1 MLSSTASLVD
11 PTIVQFSNDTS
22 VAISADIANTVSTSI
37 EVSGVDGIVTD
48 LQIAFDITH
57 ESTGHLTG
65 VLIAPDGSTVKL
77 FDRIGL
83 WLPNF
88 HGTVLDDAAETAI
101 EDAGAPFTGTFR
113 PMKELAALDGIDPN
127 GTWTFQVIDR
137 QAGRG
142 GSLDNWSITITA
154 EDISPSGQDE
164 NGVFYNKENFLI
176 RSDVASTITSEIDV
190 AGLNGLITDINVG
203 VEITH
208 ESAGHLSGTL
218 IAPDG
223 TRITLFERTG
233 LWLPDFTDTI
243 LDDQAS
249 ESIQGANAPFTGSFQ
264 PKDLLEVLNGA
275 DPNGTWILEI
285 VDHQPGRGG
294 QLNEWTLDI
303 TTDDDG
309 TPPPPPPT
317 GETVTTGSNNTSVA
331 ISADSANTVSTSI
344 EVSGVDG
351 IVTDLQIAFDI
362 THESTGHLTG
372 VLIAPDGSTVKLFD
386 RIGLWLPNFHGTVL
400 DDAAETAI
408 EDAGAPFTGTFR
420 PMKELAALDG
430 IDPNGTWTFQVI
442 DRQAGRGGSL
452 DNWSITITAE
462 DISPSGQDEN
472 GVFYNKENFLI
483 RSDVA
488 STITSEIDVAGLN
501 GLITD
506 INVGV
511 EITHESAGHLSGTL
525 IAPDGTRITL
535 FERTGLWL
543 PDFTDT
549 ILDDQASESIQGAN
563 APFTGSF
570 QPKDLLEVLNGADP
584 NGTWILEIV
593 DHQPGRGGQLNEW
606 TLDITTDDGT
616 PPPPTGETGT
626 IQFAAGV
633 VQVGDA
639 LTINVT
645 DPDLADAATLAVQV
659 NSANDLETVVLSAI
673 GNGQFSGQL
682 ATSAIAAI
690 SANGILSVTAGETV
704 TATYVDT
711 FDENGQSTN
720 LTSTKAFA
728 QTTATLSFDQTS
740 YDAGDLLTITVND
753 IDLSG
758 LGSLN
763 VSLTSISDTETVT
776 LQEISRGLFRGS
788 IVSSDSTSSTNDSV
802 FSVDSGETITAS
814 YLDPVS
820 STGQPLTV
828 SRTATINVPP
838 PPTGTNGTL
847 SLSPTLLNVGGVLT
861 VTLNDPDLAGQSQA
875 TVHLS
880 TSLDSES
887 LTLNAQ
893 GGGLFTRTIGTT
905 AHTTSNHDGTLSVV
919 ADETITASYVDELDS
934 TGGQQT
940 RLTYAN
946 VRSHTGQIS
955 LNQSEYEA
963 GDVVT
968 VTLQDIDLTGLSSV
982 QVQLN
987 AGSDLEYLNL
997 SSSGNGVFTGTI
1009 GSNNLAA
1016 NSENGT
1022 LNFQN
1027 VISLTATYLDQNNA
1041 SGNNQSIQATSTVT
1055 YVPPPVSEF
1064 EIVVRFTDSN
1074 LTASQQAIFAEAAA
1088 RWSEIIIGDLPD
1100 AYTSIGIVDDIVIDA
1115 SAPEIDGRGG
1125 ILGSA
1130 GPREVRGGS
1139 LIPSYGVMRFDSAD
1153 LVWLEAQGRL
1163 VDVIIHEM
1171 GHVLGIGTMWSGM
1184 GLVSGLGSSDP
1195 IFTGTQARIAYGNLL
1210 GTGPQ
1215 DVPVENA
1222 GGSGTRDAHWRESVF
1237 GTELMTGYLNSGVAN
1252 PISSVT
1258 VASLADMGY
1267 EVDMAA
1273 ADFYTLPGSLT
1284 SSTSEN
1290 GTGTGSE
1297 SKSLHDDED
1306 HDHEDEDHDHGF
1318 GIVFIPDYVI
1328 MPTVEEVSNMSPL
1341 ALKQFGR
1348 TGTANLD
1355 EDWFSQFDSMSV

>member
-11 PTIVQFSNDTS
+11 PTIVQQSNDTP
-22 VAISADIANTVSTSI
+22 VAISADAPNTVSSSI
-37 EVSGVDGIVTD
+37 EVSGIDGIVTD

-65 VLIAPDGSTVKL
+65 ILIAPDGSTVTL

-88 HGTVLDDAAETAI
+88 HGTVLDDAADTAI
-101 EDAGAPFTGTFR
+101 ADAGAPFTGTFR

-127 GTWTFQVIDR
+127 GTWTFKVIDR

-154 EDISPSGQDE
+154 EDVSPSGQDA

-190 AGLNGLITDINVG
+190 AGLNGLIADINVG

-208 ESAGHLSGTL
+208 ESSGNLTGTI

-233 LWLPDFTDTI
+233 LWLPDFTGTI

-249 ESIQGANAPFTGSFQ
+249 QSIQGASAPFTGSFQ
-264 PKDLLEVLNGA
+264 PKDLLEALNGA
-275 DPNGTWILEI
+275 DPNGTWILEV

-309 TPPPPPPT
+309 PPPPT
-317 GETVTTGSNNTSVA
+317 GETVTTETNDTPIA
-331 ISADSANTVSTSI
+331 ISADSANTVTSSL
-344 EVSGVDG
+344 EVSGING

-372 VLIAPDGSTVKLFD
+372 ILIAPDGSTVTLFD

-400 DDAAETAI
+400 DDAADTAI
-408 EDAGAPFTGTFR
+408 ADAGAPFTGTFR

-430 IDPNGTWTFQVI
+430 IDPNGTWTFKVI

-462 DISPSGQDEN
+462 DVSPSGQDAN

-501 GLITD
+501 GLIAD

-511 EITHESAGHLSGTL
+511 EITHESSGNLTGTI

-543 PDFTDT
+543 PDFTGT
-549 ILDDQASESIQGAN
+549 ILDDQASQSIQGAS

-570 QPKDLLEVLNGADP
+570 QPKDLLEALNGADP
-584 NGTWILEIV
+584 NGTWILEVV

-626 IQFAAGV
+626 IQFATGV
-633 VQVGDA
+633 VRVGDA

-645 DPDLADAATLAVQV
+645 DPDLAGASTLAVQV
-659 NSANDLETVVLSAI
+659 NSANDQETVVLNALE
-673 GNGQFSGQL
+673 NGQFSGQL
-682 ATSAIAAI
+682 ATSAVAAAN
-690 SANGILSVTAGETV
+690 ANGVLSVIAGETV

-711 FDENGQSTN
+711 LDENGQSTT
-720 LTSTKAFA
+720 LTSTKTFA
-728 QTTATLSFDQTS
+728 RTTATLSFDQTS
-740 YDAGDLLTITVND
+740 YDAGDVLTITVND

-758 LGSLN
+758 LGSLD
-763 VSLTSISDTETVT
+763 VSLTSASDSESVT
-776 LQEISRGLFRGS
+776 LTEISRGLFRGS
-788 IVSSDSTSSTNDSV
+788 ITSSDAASSNNDSV
-802 FSVDSGETITAS
+802 FSVDGGVTITAS

-820 STGQPLTV
+820 SNGQPVTV
-828 SRTATINVPP
+828 SRTASINVPP
-838 PPTGTNGTL
+838 PPTGSNGTL
-847 SLSPTLLNVGGVLT
+847 TLSPTLLNVGGVLT

-905 AHTTSNHDGTLSVV
+905 AANTSNHNGTLSVV

-934 TGGQQT
+934 NGGQQT
-940 RLTYAN
+940 RLSFAN
-946 VRSHTGQIS
+946 VRSNTGQIS
-955 LNQSEYEA
+955 LNQSDYEA

-968 VTLQDIDLTGLSSV
+968 VTLQDVDLTGLSSV

-987 AGSDLEYLNL
+987 AGSDAETLTLTAL
-997 SSSGNGVFTGTI
+997 GNGAFRGSI
-1009 GSNNLAA
+1009 GSNNQAA
-1016 NSENGT
+1016 SSGNGT

-1027 VISLTATYLDQNNA
+1027 TISLTATYLDQNNA
-1041 SGNNQSIQATSTVT
+1041 SGNNQAIQATSTVT

-1064 EIVVRFTDSN
+1064 EIVVRFTDNN
-1074 LTASQQAIFAEAAA
+1074 LTASQQAIFADAAA

-1100 AYTSIGIVDDIVIDA
+1100 AFTSIGVVDDIVIDA

-1153 LVWLEAQGRL
+1153 LDWLEAQGRL

-1184 GLVSGLGSSDP
+1184 GLVSGLGSTNP

-1222 GGSGTRDAHWRESVF
+1222 GGAGTRDAHWRESIF
-1237 GTELMTGYLNSGVAN
+1237 GTELMTGYLNSGVSN

-1267 EVDMAA
+1267 EVNMAA

-1284 SSTSEN
+1284 STTTEN
-1290 GTGTGSE
+1290 GTATGSD
-1297 SKSLHDDED
+1297 SKSLHDD
-1306 HDHEDEDHDHGF
+1306 DHEDEDHDHDHGF
-1318 GIVFIPDYVI
+1318 GIVYIPDYII
-1328 MPTVEEVSNMSPL
+1328 MPTVDEVSSMNPL
-1341 ALKQFGR
+1341 ALKQLRRFGK
-1348 TGTANLD
+1348 AKLD
-1355 EDWFSQFDSMSV
+1355 DEWFSQFESLSV